1 MFVVLAAISGDV
13 LDVVCNVVTKVLLI
27 PFEAIQIMLS
37 NVM

>member
-13 LDVVCNVVTKVLLI
+13 LDVVCNAVTKVLLI
-27 PFEAIQIMLS
+27 PFEVIQILLS